1 MKGKN
6 MSLYKKNMGF
16 FINAAFWTLAL
27 FTDPIWI
34 LIKEMGPAAL
44 ILPAMFGLILGHWE
58 SDIDWEL

>member
-1 MKGKN
+1 
-6 MSLYKKNMGF
+6 MGF

-34 LIKEMGPAAL
+34 LIKEMGPVAL
-44 ILPAMFGLILGHWE
+44 MLPAMFGLLLGHWE